1 MKKRI
6 EEIFK
11 DLCDAPTGCVNN
23 DFTIST
29 LKDSHTD
36 LFIRTVAGH
45 LVSLNYRK
53 QSEDTVEVVRCK
65 DCEYHHWEQEPCHG
79 KTVHKCSVLNAEVFK
94 DFYCYYGKPKMKG
107 GAE

>member
-1 MKKRI
+1 MSKEKQVEKMTKTMRG
-6 EEIFK
+6 FK
-11 DLCDAPTGCVNN
+11 CEGDCSSCRKCDEWRCAERLY
-23 DFTIST
+23 DE
-29 LKDSHTD
+29 D
-36 LFIRTVAGH
+36 
-45 LVSLNYRK
+45 YRK
-53 QSEDTVEVVRCK
+53 QSKDTVEVVRCK